1 MVFEKTLKAIK
12 AAQFNLDDFS
22 GERKPTLDEKVR
34 KVFGMKPHSPLSLEV
49 DDQGVVGLSDM
60 KCVKCGSEDV
70 VENGTNPR
78 TVDLPYSDSETVR
91 LRRYLCNSCGE
102 DFTTPLDGVRE
113 KKTTRNG

>member
-1 MVFEKTLKAIK
+1 MFERTLKAIK

-22 GERKPTLDEKVR
+22 GDRKPTLDEKVR
-34 KVFGMKPHSPLSLEV
+34 KVFGMQPHSPLSLEV
-49 DDQGVVGLSDM
+49 DNKGVVGLSDM

-78 TVDLPYSDSETVR
+78 TMDLPYSDSEEVR

-113 KKTTRNG
+113 KNTTRNG

>member
-22 GERKPTLDEKVR
+22 GDRKPTLDEKVR
-34 KVFGMKPHSPLSLEV
+34 KVFGMKPHSPLSMEV
-49 DDQGVVGLSDM
+49 DDEGVVGLSEL
-60 KCVKCGSEDV
+60 KCVKCGSEDI
-70 VENGTNPR
+70 VENGTNSR
-78 TVDLPYSDSETVR
+78 TVDLPYSDSEKVR

-113 KKTTRNG
+113 KNTIPTG